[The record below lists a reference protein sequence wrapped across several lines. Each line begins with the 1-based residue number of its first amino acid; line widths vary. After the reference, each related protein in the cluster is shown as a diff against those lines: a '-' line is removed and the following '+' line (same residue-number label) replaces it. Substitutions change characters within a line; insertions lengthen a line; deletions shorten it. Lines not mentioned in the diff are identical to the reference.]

1 MTLHG
6 WATCTRNCN
15 ARRRRKKGNFV
26 KRSRDTSENM
36 VTLTDRQTAM
46 MVADL
51 EKVLRSTKDLK
62 AYNTTRKILLIL
74 KKKAEI

>member
-1 MTLHG
+1 M
-6 WATCTRNCN
+6 
-15 ARRRRKKGNFV
+15 
-26 KRSRDTSENM
+26 KRSSDISESM

-62 AYNTTRKILLIL
+62 AYNTTRKLLLML
-74 KKKAEI
+74 KRKQRYELLHKGKGLRKGADD